1 MSSLWGFRMPIYE
14 YLCEECEKTFTVT
27 EHMTEHDETKESP
40 PCPKCESDK
49 THQIFSTFFA
59 KTSTKS

>member
-1 MSSLWGFRMPIYE
+1 MPIYE

-27 EHMTEHDETKESP
+27 ERMTEHGETKEP
-40 PCPKCESDK
+40 PSCPKCASKK

>member
-1 MSSLWGFRMPIYE
+1 MPIYE
-14 YLCEECEKTFTVT
+14 YLCEECEKIFTVT
-27 EHMTEHDETKESP
+27 QHMTEHDETGEPP
-40 PCPKCESDK
+40 PCPKCDSDK

>member
-1 MSSLWGFRMPIYE
+1 MPIYE
-14 YLCEECEKTFTVT
+14 YLCEECEKTFAVT
-27 EHMTEHDETKESP
+27 EHMTEHDETKEPP
-40 PCPKCESDK
+40 PCPECNSRK

>member
-1 MSSLWGFRMPIYE
+1 MAFYE
-14 YLCEECEKTFTVT
+14 YLCEECEKTFTVSQP
-27 EHMTEHDETKESP
+27 MIEHDEAKETPS
-40 PCPKCESDK
+40 CPECKGKK